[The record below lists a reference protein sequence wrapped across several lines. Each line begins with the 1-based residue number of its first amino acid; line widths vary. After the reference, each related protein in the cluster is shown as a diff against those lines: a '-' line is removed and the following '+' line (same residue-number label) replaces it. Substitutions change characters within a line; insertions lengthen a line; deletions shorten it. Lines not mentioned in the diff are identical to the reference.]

1 MGLSITQFS
10 SAIFGLDMNF
20 RCPSIF
26 LFSLTAGLTLIPSN
40 LNLAIVSAVE
50 NCSTP
55 ALSRIKKHQVNPGE
69 NLVTIAERYKLM
81 PATILQMNPLISNG
95 QVIPGTQLQIP
106 PFDGMVVQVPNG
118 QGWKQIAKK
127 YRIRPDTLFELNGCQ
142 QNPRV
147 VFVPSSSKV
156 KPISRSAA
164 SMITIVG
171 LPISKS
177 NGVSFPYG
185 WQIHP
190 ITKQVFFHSGVDLLA
205 EVGTPVRATASGVV
219 VFAKEQGSYGNLVI
233 INHQGGI
240 QTRYAQLESIKVKL
254 GEQVKVNQVLG
265 TVGATGQPSSR
276 EPHLHFEVRASE
288 DLGWTAKDPLGY
300 LR

>member
-1 MGLSITQFS
+1 
-10 SAIFGLDMNF
+10 MNF

-26 LFSLTAGLTLIPSN
+26 LFGLTTGLALISSN
-40 LNLAIVSAVE
+40 LNLASVSAVE

-55 ALSRIKKHQVNPGE
+55 ALSRIKKHQVSPGE
-69 NLVTIAERYKLM
+69 TLVTIAERYKLM
-81 PATILQMNPLISNG
+81 PATILKINPLISNG
-95 QVIPGTQLQIP
+95 QVIPGTELQIP
-106 PFDGMVVQVPNG
+106 PFDGMVVQVRNG
-118 QGWKQIAKK
+118 QSWQQIAKK
-127 YRIRPDTLFELNGCQ
+127 YSVRPDTLFELNGCQ

-147 VFVPSSSKV
+147 VFVPSSSKI
-156 KPISRSAA
+156 KPTSRSAA
-164 SMITIVG
+164 SMTTIMG
-171 LPISKS
+171 SPISHS
-177 NGVSFPYG
+177 TGVSFPYG

-190 ITKQVFFHSGVDLLA
+190 ITKEVFFHSGVDLLA

-219 VFAKEQGSYGNLVI
+219 VFAKEQGTYGNLVI
-233 INHQGGI
+233 INHESGI

-276 EPHLHFEVRASE
+276 EPHLHFEVRARE
-288 DLGWTAKDPLGY
+288 DLGWTAKDPVDY

>member
-1 MGLSITQFS
+1 
-10 SAIFGLDMNF
+10 MNF

-26 LFSLTAGLTLIPSN
+26 LFGLTTGLALISSN
-40 LNLAIVSAVE
+40 LNLASVSAVE

-55 ALSRIKKHQVNPGE
+55 ALSRIKKHQVSPGE
-69 NLVTIAERYKLM
+69 TLVTIAERYKLM
-81 PATILQMNPLISNG
+81 PATILKINPLISNG
-95 QVIPGTQLQIP
+95 QVIPGTELQIP
-106 PFDGMVVQVPNG
+106 PFDGMVVQVRNG
-118 QGWKQIAKK
+118 QSWQQIAKK
-127 YRIRPDTLFELNGCQ
+127 YSVRPDTLFELNGCQ

-147 VFVPSSSKV
+147 VFVPSSSKI
-156 KPISRSAA
+156 KPTSRSAA
-164 SMITIVG
+164 SMTTIMG
-171 LPISKS
+171 SPISHS
-177 NGVSFPYG
+177 TGVSFPYG

-190 ITKQVFFHSGVDLLA
+190 ITKEVFFHSGVDLLA

-219 VFAKEQGSYGNLVI
+219 VFAKEQGTYGKLVI
-233 INHQGGI
+233 INHESGI

-276 EPHLHFEVRASE
+276 EPHLHFEVRARE
-288 DLGWTAKDPLGY
+288 DLGWTAKDPVDY

>member
-1 MGLSITQFS
+1 
-10 SAIFGLDMNF
+10 MNF

-26 LFSLTAGLTLIPSN
+26 LFGLTTGLALISSN
-40 LNLAIVSAVE
+40 LNLASVSAVE

-55 ALSRIKKHQVNPGE
+55 ALSRIKKHQVSPGE
-69 NLVTIAERYKLM
+69 TLVTIAERYKLM
-81 PATILQMNPLISNG
+81 PATILKINPLISNG
-95 QVIPGTQLQIP
+95 QVIPGTELQIP
-106 PFDGMVVQVPNG
+106 PFDGMVIQVRNG
-118 QGWKQIAKK
+118 QSWQQIAKK
-127 YRIRPDTLFELNGCQ
+127 YSVRPDTLFELNGCQ

-147 VFVPSSSKV
+147 VFVPSSSKI
-156 KPISRSAA
+156 KPTSRSAA
-164 SMITIVG
+164 SMTTIMG
-171 LPISKS
+171 SPISHS
-177 NGVSFPYG
+177 TGVSFPYG

-190 ITKQVFFHSGVDLLA
+190 ITKEVFFHSGVDLLA

-219 VFAKEQGSYGNLVI
+219 VFAKEQGTYGNLVI
-233 INHQGGI
+233 INHESGI

-276 EPHLHFEVRASE
+276 EPHLHFEVRARE
-288 DLGWTAKDPLGY
+288 DLGWTAKDPVDY

>member
-1 MGLSITQFS
+1 
-10 SAIFGLDMNF
+10 MNF

-26 LFSLTAGLTLIPSN
+26 LFGLTTGLALISSN
-40 LNLAIVSAVE
+40 LNLASVSAVE

-55 ALSRIKKHQVNPGE
+55 ALSRIKKHQISPGE
-69 NLVTIAERYKLM
+69 TLVTIAERYKLM
-81 PATILQMNPLISNG
+81 PATILKINPLISNG
-95 QVIPGTQLQIP
+95 QVIPGTELQIP
-106 PFDGMVVQVPNG
+106 PFDGMVVQVRNG
-118 QGWKQIAKK
+118 QSWQQIAKK
-127 YRIRPDTLFELNGCQ
+127 YSVRPDTLFELNGCQ

-147 VFVPSSSKV
+147 VFVPSSSKI
-156 KPISRSAA
+156 KPTSRSAA
-164 SMITIVG
+164 SMTTIMG
-171 LPISKS
+171 SPISHS
-177 NGVSFPYG
+177 TGVSFPYG

-190 ITKQVFFHSGVDLLA
+190 ITKEVFFHSGVDLLA

-219 VFAKEQGSYGNLVI
+219 VFAKEQGTYGNLVI
-233 INHQGGI
+233 INHESGI

-276 EPHLHFEVRASE
+276 EPHLHFEVRARE
-288 DLGWTAKDPLGY
+288 DLGWTAKDPVDY

>member
-1 MGLSITQFS
+1 MVTMW

-26 LFSLTAGLTLIPSN
+26 LFGLTTSLALIPSN
-40 LNLAIVSAVE
+40 LNLPSVSAVE
-50 NCSTP
+50 SCSTP
-55 ALSRIKKHQVNPGE
+55 ALSRIKKHQVSPGE

-81 PATILQMNPLISNG
+81 PATILQMNPLIKNG

-106 PFDGMVVQVPNG
+106 PSDGMVVQVPNG
-118 QGWKQIAKK
+118 QGWQQIAKK
-127 YRIRPDTLFELNGCQ
+127 YGIRPDTLFELNGCQ
-142 QNPRV
+142 QNPTV

-156 KPISRSAA
+156 KPTSSSAA
-164 SMITIVG
+164 SMTTIMG
-171 LPISKS
+171 SPISNS
-177 NGVSFPYG
+177 TSVSFPYG

-190 ITKQVFFHSGVDLLA
+190 ITNQVFFHSGIDLLA

-233 INHQGGI
+233 INHQGGM

-254 GEQVKVNQVLG
+254 GQQIKVNQVLG

-288 DLGWTAKDPLGY
+288 DLGWTAKDPVDY

>member
-1 MGLSITQFS
+1 
-10 SAIFGLDMNF
+10 MNF
-20 RCPSIF
+20 PCPSIF
-26 LFSLTAGLTLIPSN
+26 LFGLITSLALIPSN
-40 LNLAIVSAVE
+40 LNLPSVSAVE
-50 NCSTP
+50 SCLPP

-81 PATILQMNPLISNG
+81 PATILQMNPLINNG

-118 QGWKQIAKK
+118 QGWQQIAKK
-127 YRIRPDTLFELNGCQ
+127 YGVRPDTLFELNGCQ
-142 QNPRV
+142 QNPTV
-147 VFVPSSSKV
+147 VFVPSSSKI
-156 KPISRSAA
+156 KPISGSAV
-164 SMITIVG
+164 SMTTIMG
-171 LPISKS
+171 YPISNS
-177 NGVSFPYG
+177 TGVSFPYG

-205 EVGTPVRATASGVV
+205 EVGTPVRAIASGVV

-233 INHQGGI
+233 INHQGGM

-254 GEQVKVNQVLG
+254 GQQVKVNQVLG

-276 EPHLHFEVRASE
+276 EPHLHFEVRARE
-288 DLGWTAKDPLGY
+288 ELGWTAKDPVEY
-300 LR
+300 LK